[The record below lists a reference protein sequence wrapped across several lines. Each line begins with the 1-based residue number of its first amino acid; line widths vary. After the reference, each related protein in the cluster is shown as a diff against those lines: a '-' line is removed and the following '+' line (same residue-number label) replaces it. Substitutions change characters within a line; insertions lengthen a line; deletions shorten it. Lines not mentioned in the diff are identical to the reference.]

1 MTKEEA
7 NSLLEEHKFG
17 IRVYSVYEVTRALW
31 ITGDL
36 GHTVRKD
43 IEPPRPVVFS
53 EGFQAVRVG
62 KSERLGKEPIRDIRW
77 TNH

>member
-7 NSLLEEHKFG
+7 NQLLEAHKYG

-36 GHTVRKD
+36 GHTIRKD
-43 IEPPRPVVFS
+43 IGPPRPIVFS
-53 EGFQAVRVG
+53 EGFQDVRMA
-62 KSERLGKEPIRDIRW
+62 KSERA
-77 TNH
+77 

>member
-7 NSLLEEHKFG
+7 NQLLETHKYG

-36 GHTVRKD
+36 GYTIRKD
-43 IEPPRPVVFS
+43 IVPPRPIVFS
-53 EGFQAVRVG
+53 EGFQDVRMA
-62 KSERLGKEPIRDIRW
+62 KSERA
-77 TNH
+77 